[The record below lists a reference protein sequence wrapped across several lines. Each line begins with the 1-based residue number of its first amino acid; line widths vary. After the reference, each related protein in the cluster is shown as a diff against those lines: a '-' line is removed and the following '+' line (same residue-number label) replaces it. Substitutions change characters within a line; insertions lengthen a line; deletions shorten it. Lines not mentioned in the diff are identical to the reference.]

1 MVNWLRTGLMACVV
15 AVVPVLAQAQGAQ
28 VAFGGLRQD
37 SSLPIEV
44 TADQLNI
51 SQSDGTAMFT
61 GNVVIGQGEMRL
73 SADKVQVEYAA
84 QNGDPTGRISRMHA
98 TGNVVL
104 VNGAEAA
111 EAQEAVYTIGTSSIV
126 MTGNVLLTQGQ
137 NALSGERLVVDL
149 NTGTGQMEGRVKT
162 IFQTGGSE

>member
-1 MVNWLRTGLMACVV
+1 MVNWLRTGALVIALMPA
-15 AVVPVLAQAQGAQ
+15 LAQAQGAQ

-37 SSLPIEV
+37 STLPIEV
-44 TADQLNI
+44 SADQLNVN
-51 SQSDGTAMFT
+51 QGDGTAMFT

-73 SADKVQVEYAA
+73 SADKVRVEYAA
-84 QNGDPTGRISRMHA
+84 QNGNATGRISRLHA

-111 EAQEAVYTIGTSSIV
+111 EAQEAVYTIGSSSIV
-126 MTGNVLLTQGQ
+126 MTGGVLLTQGQ

-162 IFQTGGSE
+162 ILQTGGNK